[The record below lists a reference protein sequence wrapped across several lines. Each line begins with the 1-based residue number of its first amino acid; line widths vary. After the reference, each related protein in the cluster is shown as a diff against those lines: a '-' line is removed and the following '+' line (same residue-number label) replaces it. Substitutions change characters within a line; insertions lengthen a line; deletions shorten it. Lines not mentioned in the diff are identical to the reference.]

1 MKEIRTAEEM
11 MAVATRQGVP
21 FSFVEAEVVLGYMEG
36 HDYCL
41 LADDGFKMMLHD
53 KQDGDKHEEDIPYTV
68 RDVLEFCIEMNDE
81 LLTENSGK
89 EDPDQAYLLDL
100 RKDELILGG
109 LMKRVAVVIPP
120 VVRRYDVVIVEYLKK
135 VVPTEA
141 ASWAEAES
149 KVKRAWEDGE
159 HILDADNFAGVTFT
173 LGG

>member
-1 MKEIRTAEEM
+1 
-11 MAVATRQGVP
+11 
-21 FSFVEAEVVLGYMEG
+21 
-36 HDYCL
+36 
-41 LADDGFKMMLHD
+41 
-53 KQDGDKHEEDIPYTV
+53 
-68 RDVLEFCIEMNDE
+68 MNDE

-135 VVPTEA
+135 VVLTEA